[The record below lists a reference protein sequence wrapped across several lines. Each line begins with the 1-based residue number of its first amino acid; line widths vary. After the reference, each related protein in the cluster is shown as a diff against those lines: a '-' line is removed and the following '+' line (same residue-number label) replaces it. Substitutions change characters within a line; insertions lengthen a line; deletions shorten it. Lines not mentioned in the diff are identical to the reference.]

1 MKVSIEVDGIK
12 YIGDYTVDNA
22 GVIVVTLSPNRQ
34 KKTTLM
40 GPSSAELMAK
50 ILMREMVKKGT
61 TDIES
66 LTLT

>member
-12 YIGDYTVDNA
+12 YTGNYTVDNA
-22 GVIVVTLSPNRQ
+22 GVIVVSLSPTRQ

-50 ILMREMVKKGT
+50 ILMREMVIKGT
-61 TDIES
+61 TDTEP
-66 LTLT
+66 LTFT

>member
-50 ILMREMVKKGT
+50 ILMRDIVKKGT